1 MVVIG
6 AVYDTE
12 PLPDIV
18 DGVEPPVVVKVLC
31 GILLVVVIVRLGSVW
46 PGKEEEGVRLAPA
59 AVSGA
64 SSASRAGVVLSEVTG
79 GPPPVVDGCD

>member
-6 AVYDTE
+6 AVYNTE
-12 PLPDIV
+12 PDIV
-18 DGVEPPVVVKVLC
+18 DGVEPPIVVKVLC
-31 GILLVVVIVRLGSVW
+31 GILLVVVVVRLGSVW
-46 PGKEEEGVRLAPA
+46 LGKEEEGVRLTPA

-64 SSASRAGVVLSEVTG
+64 SSASRAGVVLTG

>member
-6 AVYDTE
+6 AVYNTE

-18 DGVEPPVVVKVLC
+18 DGIDPQVVL
-31 GILLVVVIVRLGSVW
+31 LLVVVIVRLGSVW
-46 PGKEEEGVRLAPA
+46 LGKEEEGVRLAPA
-59 AVSGA
+59 VVSGA